1 LPQRPPGAG
10 RPKTYCSPTCRRAA
24 AFEISRVTRAIN
36 DLEASLSHFR
46 TSTLAMI
53 FPNDVPLIEA
63 ELALQRERLHQLL
76 LDTGDDEETAA

>member
-1 LPQRPPGAG
+1 
-10 RPKTYCSPTCRRAA
+10 
-24 AFEISRVTRAIN
+24 
-36 DLEASLSHFR
+36 
-46 TSTLAMI
+46 MI